1 MGDLGHIRFA
11 FGAEYLLTAPSC
23 RPDARWFAMV
33 SMFIVGS
40 VVAGAFAFA
49 LVTAAVLDRRRS
61 IRVVS
66 DPARFA
72 AQAVNPKLPWA

>member
-1 MGDLGHIRFA
+1 
-11 FGAEYLLTAPSC
+11 
-23 RPDARWFAMV
+23 MV